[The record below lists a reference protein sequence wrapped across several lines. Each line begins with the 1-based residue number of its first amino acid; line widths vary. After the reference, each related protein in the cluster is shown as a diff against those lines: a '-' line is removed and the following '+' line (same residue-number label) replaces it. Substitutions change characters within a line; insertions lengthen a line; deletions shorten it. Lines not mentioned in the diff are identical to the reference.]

1 MSRASF
7 NSSASIL
14 LRAATAGS
22 LSAAPAT
29 AATSQAQLLQLTGAV
44 AAGGASAGNGA
55 PFGRV

>member
-7 NSSASIL
+7 NSRASIL

-22 LSAAPAT
+22 LSVALAT
-29 AATSQAQLLQLTGAV
+29 AATSQVQLLQLTGAV
-44 AAGGASAGNGA
+44 GASGASAGNGA